1 MDAVLLLAALS
12 EIERTLVGSLVRNV
26 DAAGPHGLWVDLV
39 TARGPESLLLSAE
52 AALPRIVRGAP
63 HPSKTRPLP
72 PLAGAARQRL
82 PGTRLASVEH
92 RGLDR
97 MVRLDFEPALV
108 KGPEEIQTGAGARL
122 ILEAFGNQPNLL
134 LTDAEAGILEAARHT
149 SAAAARPCF
158 PGASYVPP
166 QPARRPDPRLLG
178 SVDALAAAL
187 EPLLGAGLSPAQ
199 ALRQGL
205 AGISDLWAREIAAR
219 SESASAAALART
231 LADFLDAVASKAP
244 DAHLIVD
251 DTGAPTAV
259 VPVRLVH
266 LSDTLQQP
274 QPTLSDALERLAGH
288 LAGHQG
294 LAAGLGAIRRLL
306 HRLEARL
313 GSRRT
318 KLQAEAEGFARADA
332 YQRMGEVLVATQGA
346 VPRGATEVTLPD
358 HAGEPGATLTIP
370 LDPALTAAA
379 NAERLFRLARRG
391 RRGAVRVASRLAET
405 EAALLR
411 VGIFAARA
419 TEVRDANALAGL
431 QRDLRRAPRLLAP
444 NDHRTLDSLSAAPA
458 PAVPRR
464 PAPKPNASRA
474 GAERRNAGP
483 EPRRFVSSEG
493 LQILVGRDNEGN
505 DHLTLHL
512 ARSEDL
518 WLHAEGFPGS
528 HVVVRLQRR
537 TGGVPRQTLVE
548 AAKLA
553 AYYSQARAHGKVT
566 VSYTLKKYVRKPRK
580 SPPGLVTIT
589 NEKSIVV
596 TPDKSLISKLA
607 GGTGD
612 DG

>member
-12 EIERTLVGSLVRNV
+12 EIERTLVGSLVRGV
-26 DAAGPHGLWVDLV
+26 DAAGPHGLWVDLA
-39 TARGPESLLLSAE
+39 TSRGPESLLLSAE

-63 HPSKTRPLP
+63 RPPKTRPLP
-72 PLAGAARQRL
+72 PLAGVARQRL
-82 PGTRLASVEH
+82 PGTRLADVVH

-97 MVRLDFEPALV
+97 VIRLDFEFALV
-108 KGPEEIQTGAGARL
+108 DGPEEMQAASGCRL
-122 ILEAFGNQPNLL
+122 ILEAFGSQPNLL
-134 LTDAEAGILEAARHT
+134 LTDTEDGILEAARRT
-149 SAAAARPCF
+149 PAAAARPCF

-166 QPARRPDPRLLG
+166 QPSRRPDPWLLG
-178 SVDALAAAL
+178 SADAVAAAL
-187 EPLLGAGLSPAQ
+187 EPLLGTGLSPAQ

-205 AGISDLWAREIAAR
+205 AGISDLWAREVAAR
-219 SESASAAALART
+219 SGSTSAAALART
-231 LADFLDAVASKAP
+231 LTAFLEEVAVRPPEPYLIADEA
-244 DAHLIVD
+244 
-251 DTGAPTAV
+251 GAPTAV

-266 LSDTLQQP
+266 LPDSLQQP
-274 QPTLSDALERLAGH
+274 QPTLSDALERLARH

-294 LAAGLGAIRRLL
+294 LAAGLGAFRRLL

-313 GSRRT
+313 NSRRT
-318 KLQAEAEGFARADA
+318 KLQVEAEGFARADA
-332 YQRMGEVLVATQGA
+332 YQRMGEVLVANQGA

-358 HAGEPGATLTIP
+358 HAGELGARLTIP

-391 RRGAVRVASRLAET
+391 RRGTARVASRLAET
-405 EAALLR
+405 EAALHQVETFTTR
-411 VGIFAARA
+411 AA
-419 TEVRDANALAGL
+419 EVHDANALAGL
-431 QRDLRRAPRLLAP
+431 QRDLQRAPRLLAP
-444 NDHRTLDSLSAAPA
+444 NDRRALDSLPAAPA
-458 PAVPRR
+458 PAIPRR
-464 PAPKPNASRA
+464 PAPTPTAPRA
-474 GAERRNAGP
+474 VAKRRDGGP

-493 LQILVGRDNEGN
+493 LPILVGRDNEGN

-528 HVVVRLQRR
+528 HVVVRLQGR
-537 TGGVPRQTLVE
+537 TGGIPRQTLVE

-596 TPDKSLISKLA
+596 TPDKSLIAKLA
-607 GGTGD
+607 GGNID
-612 DG
+612 D